1 MNNNFQDPFQQRN
14 RLYAWASS
22 LSGISIALIVLGCT
36 LPCCVILIG
45 AWLTGGNP

>member
-1 MNNNFQDPFQQRN
+1 LNSDPETPLEKRN
-14 RLYAWASS
+14 RLYTYAQS

-45 AWLTGGNP
+45 TWLSNP